1 MSYLRACTVPTFR
14 LENVEVPRI
23 LLGHNPFLGFSY
35 LSDARA
41 REYKERFSEVD
52 SIVKVI
58 SKSVELG
65 VPAIFISAELPLTDN
80 LIKAVRKA
88 SDITGVDILVMS
100 NLTDIERGIERLSG
114 LNLKVAVLHGG
125 LTDRL
130 WSKKEQRFENLQE
143 HLQLIRSYNV
153 IPGIVSHSPGE
164 HFPPLIKK
172 PYDIQVF
179 VSPFNM
185 LGWMV
190 NPTPERAIQ
199 AISSLDKPFVAIKPL
214 AMGRISPKIALEWV
228 LSKPYVSGCVIG
240 ASTVYELEED
250 YAIVRE
256 IFGKKNA

>member
-14 LENVEVPRI
+14 LENVEIPRI

-35 LSDARA
+35 LSNARA

-65 VPAIFISAELPLTDN
+65 VPGIFISAEPKLTDN
-80 LIKAVRKA
+80 VIKAVRKA
-88 SDITGVDILVMS
+88 SDTTGVDILVVS
-100 NLTDIERGIERLSG
+100 NITDIEGDMERLSG

-130 WSKKEQRFENLQE
+130 WSKEQRFENLQE

-153 IPGIVSHSPGE
+153 IPGIVSHSPGK
-164 HFPPLIKK
+164 HFPALIKK

-179 VSPFNM
+179 VSPLNM

-190 NPTPERAIQ
+190 NPTPEGAIQ

-214 AMGRISPKIALEWV
+214 AMGRISPKTALEWV

-256 IFGKKNA
+256 IFGQKDA